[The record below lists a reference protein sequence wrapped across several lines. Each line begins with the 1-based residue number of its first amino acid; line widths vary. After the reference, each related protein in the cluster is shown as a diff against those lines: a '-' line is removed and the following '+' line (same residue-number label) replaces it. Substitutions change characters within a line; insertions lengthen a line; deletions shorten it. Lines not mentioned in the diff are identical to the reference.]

1 MGLLIFN
8 LGYTLKIGLW
18 TGEQVVEVNAKVL
31 TFQLDERLYAVPVA
45 ELLEVVRPVTLYP
58 VNKAEPYVLGMINY
72 HGVSTPVL
80 DVKRLLALDETARVE
95 PQAWLAV
102 RAENMLV
109 CLCVDQLSQ
118 LYRIAP
124 ENLDAVPVLIRNENT
139 DYIKQYLRLGQE
151 VVPLIDLQEL
161 LVHKMTE
168 IETLMA
174 S

>member
-1 MGLLIFN
+1 VTAYLLQRSKPPWRGRLGLLIFN
-8 LGYTLKIGLW
+8 LGYTLNIGLW

-31 TFQLDERLYAVPVA
+31 TFQLDERLYAVSVA
-45 ELLEVVRPVTLYP
+45 GLLEVVRPVTLYP

-80 DVKRLLALDETARVE
+80 DLKRFLALDETARVE
-95 PQAWLAV
+95 P
-102 RAENMLV
+102 
-109 CLCVDQLSQ
+109 
-118 LYRIAP
+118 IAP

-139 DYIKQYLRLGQE
+139 DYIKQYLRFGQE